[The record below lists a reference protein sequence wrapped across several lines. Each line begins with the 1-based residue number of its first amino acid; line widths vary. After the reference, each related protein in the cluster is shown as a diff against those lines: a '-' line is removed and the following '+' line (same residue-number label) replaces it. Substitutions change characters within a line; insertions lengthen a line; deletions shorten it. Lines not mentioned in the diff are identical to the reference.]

1 MLRPVGALF
10 WAALVVGLSY
20 WPGSRLPL
28 DSALLVAWKGAGVS
42 LLAIWAAT
50 RARDFDGWL
59 LVALMALGAAGDVL
73 LEASLTIGGAIFL
86 AGHAVAIWLYLR
98 NRAADARWWPLLMV
112 PIVVAVSAMLPSDRT
127 AAPGIALYAF
137 GVSAMAACALM
148 SRFRIAALGASMFVM
163 SDLLI
168 FARLGPLAGSLVPHL
183 LVWPLYFIGQ
193 ALIAWDVGTRR
204 V

>member
-1 MLRPVGALF
+1 M
-10 WAALVVGLSY
+10 
-20 WPGSRLPL
+20 
-28 DSALLVAWKGAGVS
+28 S

>member
-10 WAALVVGLSY
+10 RAALVVGLSY

-28 DSALLVAWKGAGVS
+28 DSALLVAWKGAGAS

-168 FARLGPLAGSLVPHL
+168 FARLGPLAGSFVPHL

>member
-1 MLRPVGALF
+1 VNAIF
-10 WAALVVGLSY
+10 WAALVAGLSY

-28 DSALLVAWKGAGVS
+28 DPALLVAWKGAGVS
-42 LLAIWAAT
+42 LLALWAAT
-50 RARDFDGWL
+50 RARDLDGWM
-59 LVALMALGAAGDVL
+59 LVAVLALGATGDVL
-73 LEASLTIGGAIFL
+73 LEGSLTVGGAIFL

-98 NRAADARWWPLLMV
+98 NRAAAAGWWPLLMV

-148 SRFRIAALGASMFVM
+148 SRFRLAALGASMFVV

-168 FARLGPLAGSLVPHL
+168 FARLGPLAGSVVPHL

-193 ALIAWDVGTRR
+193 ALIAWDVGARR
-204 V
+204 R